1 MTLLITLVS
10 AIISTLVWY
19 HRSDSAELK
28 LSTLC
33 YLYWGASLMWFVDAF
48 VEYSELKAEYFTPA
62 LEDMLNDTFL
72 GLSVVTFG
80 LLIWLVVF
88 LISDPKGKLK
98 KILLGNKKATG
109 GRLNEQ

>member
-33 YLYWGASLMWFVDAF
+33 YLYCGASLMWFVDAF

-62 LEDMLNDTFL
+62 PEDMLNDTFL

-80 LLIWLVVF
+80 LLIWLAVF
-88 LISDPKGKLK
+88 LISDPKGKFK

>member
-1 MTLLITLVS
+1 MTLLITLI
-10 AIISTLVWY
+10 AGIISTIVWY

-62 LEDMLNDTFL
+62 PEDMLNDTFL

-80 LLIWLVVF
+80 FLIWLAVF
-88 LISDPKGKLK
+88 LVHDPKGKFK
-98 KILLGNKKATG
+98 KILLEKRNTTG
-109 GRLNEQ
+109 GKN